1 MCNFYWQARI
11 DAELRDK
18 EEWEAQQYELE
29 RQREEEEKRRREHRR
44 EMLGDTL
51 QEVDVNEI
59 GNGKF
64 VEESHVNIL
73 ALKTK

>member
-1 MCNFYWQARI
+1 
-11 DAELRDK
+11 
-18 EEWEAQQYELE
+18 
-29 RQREEEEKRRREHRR
+29 
-44 EMLGDTL
+44 MLGDTL

>member
-1 MCNFYWQARI
+1 M
-11 DAELRDK
+11 RDK
-18 EEWEAQQYELE
+18 EEWEAEQYEKE
-29 RQREEEEKRRREHRR
+29 REREEEEKRRREERR

-64 VEESHVNIL
+64 VQESYPKKLTI
-73 ALKTK
+73 KTKTGSKDLLEIN